1 MTNLAAAEWILRDGR
16 RVTVRP
22 VCPEDRDALQAAIR
36 RLSPEARYARFMSP
50 LRELGPDLLQHAVNP
65 DDSCELQL
73 VALDGDGSRPAIVG
87 GARYSATPGEASC
100 EFAIAILDDWQGIG
114 LARRLL
120 DLLMATAGRDGFAA
134 MEGYVLASNVRMLAL
149 ARHLGFARIPDA
161 GDPTVHL
168 MRCEL
173 AEVKNRDGL

>member
-1 MTNLAAAEWILRDGR
+1 MTNLAAVEWILRDGR

-50 LRELGPDLLQHAVNP
+50 LRELGPDLLQRAVNP
-65 DDSCELQL
+65 DESRELQL
-73 VALDGDGSRPAIVG
+73 VALGGDGSRPAIVG
-87 GARYSATPGEASC
+87 GARYSAAPGQASC

-120 DLLMATAGRDGFAA
+120 DLLMATARREGFAA
-134 MEGYVLASNVRMLAL
+134 MEGYVLASNVRMLAV
-149 ARHLGFARIPDA
+149 ARKLGFLRVPGSD
-161 GDPTVHL
+161 DPTVHRV
-168 MRCEL
+168 RCEL
-173 AEVKNRDGL
+173 SAAGRG